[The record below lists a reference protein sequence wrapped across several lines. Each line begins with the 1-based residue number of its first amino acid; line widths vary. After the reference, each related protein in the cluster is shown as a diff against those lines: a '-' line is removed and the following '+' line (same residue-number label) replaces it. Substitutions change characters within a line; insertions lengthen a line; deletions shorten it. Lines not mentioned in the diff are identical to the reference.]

1 MRQVLWALVLA
12 VPLSALAQGNQVD
25 WQRQVL
31 RVTGE
36 GPPDVRASNPAQARL
51 GAERAAKA
59 DALEELLELVKG
71 VPLRSGRTVGDEL
84 AQEETRKKVEA
95 ALGGFQVVHKRYY
108 SDSGVRMDVEVPLAG
123 VTAVLVPAAPRAAED
138 GGSPRGTGKPASKTH
153 YTGVVVDARELSM
166 TPVLAPRLLDEK
178 GQPLHGAETLSDEA
192 RRTTGVAGFFG
203 SLEAAK
209 ASERVGE
216 KPLVLKATQVQGS
229 DLVLEAEAVKALA
242 GMDPEVLAAGRVAI
256 LVR

>member
-1 MRQVLWALVLA
+1 MRQVLWVLVL
-12 VPLSALAQGNQVD
+12 VLPLSALAQANPVD

-59 DALEELLELVKG
+59 DALEELLERVKG

-84 AQEETRKKVEA
+84 AQEETRKKVEE
-95 ALGGFQVVHKRYY
+95 ALGGFRVVHKRYY
-108 SDSGVRMDVEVPLAG
+108 SDSGVRMDVEVPLA
-123 VTAVLVPAAPRAAED
+123 VVASVLVPASPPR
-138 GGSPRGTGKPASKTH
+138 SPAKPASKTH
-153 YTGVVVDARELSM
+153 YTGLVVDARELGM
-166 TPVLAPRLLDEK
+166 TPVLAPRLLDDT
-178 GQPLHGAETLSDEA
+178 GQPLHGVETLSDEA
-192 RRTTGVAGFFG
+192 RRTTGAAGFFA

-216 KPLVLKATQVQGS
+216 KPLVLKAAQLQGS
-229 DLVLEAEAVKALA
+229 DLVLDAEAVKALA
-242 GMDPEVLAAGRVAI
+242 GMDPELLGSGRVAI

>member
-71 VPLRSGRTVGDEL
+71 VPLRSGRTVGDAL

-108 SDSGVRMDVEVPLAG
+108 SDSGVRLDVEVPLA
-123 VTAVLVPAAPRAAED
+123 VVAAVLVPATPKVAED
-138 GGSPRGTGKPASKTH
+138 GGSPRSPGKPASKTH
-153 YTGVVVDARELSM
+153 YTGLVVDARELGM
-166 TPVLAPRLLDEK
+166 TPALAPRLLDEK
-178 GQPLHGAETLSDEA
+178 GQPLHGVETLSDEA
-192 RRTTGVAGFFG
+192 RRTTGVAGFFA

-216 KPLVLKATQVQGS
+216 KPLVLKAAQLQGS
-229 DLVLEAEAVKALA
+229 DLSLEADAVKALA
-242 GMDPEVLAAGRVAI
+242 GMDPELLASGRVAI